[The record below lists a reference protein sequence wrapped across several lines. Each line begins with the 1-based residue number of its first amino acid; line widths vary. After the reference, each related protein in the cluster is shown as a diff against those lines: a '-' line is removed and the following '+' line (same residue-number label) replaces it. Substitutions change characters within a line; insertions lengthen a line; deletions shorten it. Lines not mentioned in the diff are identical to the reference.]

1 MDAAEL
7 RPLRIGEILDV
18 AIKIYRSHFATLVKA
33 VALVVGP
40 VQVLVAAVQA
50 SAPDTP
56 FATVPAPD
64 PTTPPELELV
74 GDKLWGYMAALL
86 VVTVLGAVTSQLAT
100 AASLKAVSG
109 AYMGEQP
116 QWRDSLRF
124 AFSRLWALAWLA
136 VLTSV
141 LLFVA
146 TLACVVPGVYF
157 YGAWA
162 VVVPVL
168 LLEEVRGR
176 KALKRSRNLVRDRW
190 WPTFGAIFLGAI
202 LVFAVQA
209 AFGSILGAAF
219 FAGGDND
226 IVLLVVQAIIGTL
239 SGVLTTPFSAALVAV
254 VYFDLRVRKEGLDL
268 ELLAQRVGVE
278 PPPAGARPVLL
289 PQPAQSWAG
298 SPPPPSSWAPPPPP
312 GWSPPPPPP
321 PGDPPPDVARD

>member
-56 FATVPAPD
+56 FATLPAPE
-64 PTTPPELELV
+64 PTTPPELEL
-74 GDKLWGYMAALL
+74 DQLWGYLAALL
-86 VVTVLGAVTSQLAT
+86 VVSVLGAVASQLAT

-116 QWRDSLRF
+116 QWRESLRF
-124 AFSRLWALAWLA
+124 AFGRLWPLAWLA
-136 VLTSV
+136 LLTSV

-146 TLACVVPGVYF
+146 TLACVVPGIYL

-168 LLEEVRGR
+168 LLEDVRGR
-176 KALKRSRNLVRDRW
+176 RALKRSRNLVRDRW
-190 WPTFGAIFLGAI
+190 WPTFGAIFLGAV

-219 FAGGDND
+219 FAGADNE
-226 IVLLVVQAIIGTL
+226 IVLLVAQAIIGTL
-239 SGVLTTPFSAALVAV
+239 SGILTTPFSAALVAV

-278 PPPAGARPVLL
+278 PPPSGARPALL
-289 PQPAQSWAG
+289 PPPPQSWPG
-298 SPPPPSSWAPPPPP
+298 SSPPPS
-312 GWSPPPPPP
+312 GWSPPPPSGWSPASRP
-321 PGDPPPDVARD
+321 PGDPPPDVPRD